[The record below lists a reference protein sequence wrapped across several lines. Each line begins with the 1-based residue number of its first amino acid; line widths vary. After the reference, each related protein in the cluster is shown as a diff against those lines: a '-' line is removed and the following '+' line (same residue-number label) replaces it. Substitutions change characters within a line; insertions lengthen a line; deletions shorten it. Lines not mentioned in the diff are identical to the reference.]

1 MKIVYNVLWKLQV
14 VKDTII
20 KDTIKTNVHFGN
32 TFTVNLKKKD
42 KTNYNHVTLELTE
55 RSVLKWYNTSKK
67 SKRTRKI

>member
-1 MKIVYNVLWKLQV
+1 M
-14 VKDTII
+14 
-20 KDTIKTNVHFGN
+20 KDTIKTNVYFGN